1 MLEIEGLSYISNVL
15 LWLFLFS
22 VFLYFVPFIA
32 IFAVS
37 RFCDSKRFEYQQCR
51 TYEPVVSIV
60 VATYN
65 EEKRI
70 IQKLDDLTRQ
80 NYPHQRMNVIVVD
93 SSLDSTRQLVRQWA
107 FQHPRIDLV
116 LIEELTRMGLAHAL
130 NLGYQSATGDIV
142 IKSDCDIMLE
152 RDAIRTIVS
161 TFADPRVGAVSGK
174 QLLSND
180 SKVEGGYRKALDR
193 KRTIESKFGA
203 VFQFDPFC
211 AFRKSLIEKISE
223 KSVADDAEMAIKTR
237 RKGFATLFEQKAI
250 FFESTPRGVVKR
262 LLQKQRRAQGH
273 IIVAIQNRDILF
285 RKEFGLFGM
294 VFFPITFA
302 MLVVNPWLVIAMIS
316 SLGIAYLLNLSFL
329 GGLFGTVVIATA
341 ALIYLTQ
348 RPSLLAGFLESQLAL
363 IIGWI
368 HLIIYGREYKWTMS
382 RE

>member
-1 MLEIEGLSYISNVL
+1 LLEIEGLIYISNVL

-32 IFAVS
+32 IFASS
-37 RFCDSKRFEYQQCR
+37 RFGDSKKFDYQQSR

-80 NYPHQRMNVIVVD
+80 NYPHQKMKIIVVD

-107 FQHPRIDLV
+107 IQHPSIDLV
-116 LIEELTRMGLAHAL
+116 LIEEPTRMGLAHAL
-130 NLGYQSATGDIV
+130 NLGYGSATGDVV

-152 RDAIRTIVS
+152 RDAVRTIVS
-161 TFADPRVGAVSGK
+161 TFSDPRVGAVSGK
-174 QLLSND
+174 QLLSNG
-180 SKVEGGYRKALDR
+180 SKVEGGYRKALDL

-223 KSVADDAEMAIKTR
+223 KSVADDAEIAIKTR

-250 FFESTPRGVVKR
+250 FFESTPRGAIKR

-273 IIVAIQNRDILF
+273 IIVAIQNRDALF
-285 RKEFGLFGM
+285 RREFGSFGM

-302 MLVVNPWLVIAMIS
+302 MLVVNPWLLIVMASSVVI
-316 SLGIAYLLNLSFL
+316 LYLLNLSVL
-329 GGLFGTVVIATA
+329 GGLLGIVVIATA
-341 ALIYLTQ
+341 VSVYFTQ
-348 RPSLLAGFLESQLAL
+348 TPSWLAGFLESQLAL

-368 HLIIYGREYKWTMS
+368 RLIIYGREYKWTMS

>member
-1 MLEIEGLSYISNVL
+1 
-15 LWLFLFS
+15 
-22 VFLYFVPFIA
+22 
-32 IFAVS
+32 
-37 RFCDSKRFEYQQCR
+37 
-51 TYEPVVSIV
+51 